1 MGPWHRH
8 QSPVITPAREG
19 ICANRD
25 RCGGRASCRGWG
37 LHGQPQTPPG
47 QPGPPC
53 QQPALQG
60 LPSGRAGLLVSRM
73 WVPAPLT
80 PRPALSPQA
89 GWRTGPWGEL
99 ASHPCSGESSGH
111 CARPLQAGPLT
122 MRTSWRG
129 SSSPLDIRVL
139 GPVPRGRPVTV
150 GDEWSLPEASCG
162 RAESRM
168 GRSVP
173 VGSWPGVRGAPG
185 RFARHRLLVC
195 FPGGHAGSAG
205 RWLVSCVE
213 PRGLRTGRA
222 GPAPSSLYG
231 ALLWVRCPAGALQGP
246 VHTDGAAQTR
256 QRGRASDRGGG
267 QAAKRKPGVGA
278 PAPQDEHGRRQRVSG
293 ELCRPGGPRSR
304 LLPLLSRHPRP
315 TGTLAPASLSL
326 GPPSLDHLRAP
337 APPAQ
342 LAHTVLPLLWGHSSA
357 SAGGTPLPSPT
368 TPHGRWPHRTP
379 SSRKSSLSSQ
389 ARWEPVPHSS
399 KVDARASCE
408 SRPR

>member
-8 QSPVITPAREG
+8 QSPVITPAKEG

-47 QPGPPC
+47 RLGPPC

-99 ASHPCSGESSGH
+99 ASHLCSGESSGH
-111 CARPLQAGPLT
+111 CAWPLQAGPLT

-129 SSSPLDIRVL
+129 SSSPLDICVL

-162 RAESRM
+162 RAESRR

-185 RFARHRLLVC
+185 RFARRRLPVC

-213 PRGLRTGRA
+213 PRGLRTGGA

-246 VHTDGAAQTR
+246 VHTDGAAQMR
-256 QRGRASDRGGG
+256 QRGRTSDRGGG
-267 QAAKRKPGVGA
+267 QAAKRKPGVGV

-293 ELCRPGGPRSR
+293 ELCRPGAPLTPASPALPPSEAHGDTGPGVPQSGASQPGPPAGSCAPSPATCTPSCPSSGAIPQRLQEGPRCPAR
-304 LLPLLSRHPRP
+304 QPPMGDGP
-315 TGTLAPASLSL
+315 TG
-326 GPPSLDHLRAP
+326 PP
-337 APPAQ
+337 PPGS
-342 LAHTVLPLLWGHSSA
+342 HP
-357 SAGGTPLPSPT
+357 
-368 TPHGRWPHRTP
+368 
-379 SSRKSSLSSQ
+379 
-389 ARWEPVPHSS
+389 
-399 KVDARASCE
+399 
-408 SRPR
+408 